1 MLVTS
6 ASPSFG
12 IMYRS
17 TQVREKNGSFGTSF
31 SALHATTQRAQ
42 PMHLSTDAPN
52 PHSFPAGSSFAC
64 PHAGR
69 IRKNPPRT
77 PPDRAREER
86 SFLRNDRRSIIPPP
100 AGGDN
105 GIASR
110 RISPRGL
117 PDRPVGPP
125 CRP

>member
-17 TQVREKNGSFGTSF
+17 TQVREKNGSFGTLF
-31 SALHATTQRAQ
+31 SDLHATTQRAH
-42 PMHLSTDAPN
+42 PMHLSTETPN

-69 IRKNPPRT
+69 IRKNPPST
-77 PPDRAREER
+77 PPDRAREEK
-86 SFLRNDRRSIIPPP
+86 SFLRNDLRSIIPPP
-100 AGGDN
+100 EGGDS
-105 GIASR
+105 GTASR
-110 RISPRGL
+110 RISPRGWRGRSSGT
-117 PDRPVGPP
+117 P
-125 CRP
+125 